1 MCLLI
6 LKLDDLGSGIKL
18 AGRKGRKEYVWLGKL
33 SFSKVQNHLI
43 DSQIRSAP
51 TAISPEIAMSSNGL
65 HDLSVDDVESR
76 TICRLNPEVESASL
90 VRYISRSASKRIPL
104 CYWLELGYL
113 LSNY

>member
-1 MCLLI
+1 M
-6 LKLDDLGSGIKL
+6 G
-18 AGRKGRKEYVWLGKL
+18 
-33 SFSKVQNHLI
+33 
-43 DSQIRSAP
+43 
-51 TAISPEIAMSSNGL
+51 SNGL

-90 VRYISRSASKRIPL
+90 VRYISRSTSKRIPL